1 MKKWI
6 TILSALLILQIVLA
20 VSLNLAREDYRA
32 FDPQEK
38 LLSFDAGTV
47 DGIQIDGEGEE
58 GLVLKKRDG
67 LWQLPAL
74 SGFPA
79 DQGSVD
85 RLLEKLAGLEKGWP
99 VATTAGAARRF
110 KVAEAAF
117 ERRLTL
123 SQGGETRATLY
134 VGTSPGFRKVHVRV
148 PDQDDIHAV
157 EFSAFEAGVKP
168 GDWTDK
174 AALAHKAADILR
186 AELPGFTLQRQ
197 DGRLTVDGLREGEE
211 TVEDEA
217 KRLLDGLSGLRIR
230 AVLGTEAKPEYRQGE
245 PALRY
250 TLGLGSGEAQTY
262 VFSKPEG
269 GDHYVLKASHRDEF
283 FSVDAWTV
291 DRIEEVTR
299 DTLVRSTAEDEASAQ
314 NVEEQAGEAY
324 PPAQEARLANSA
336 EAGEAEQARDVP

>member
-6 TILSALLILQIVLA
+6 TILSALLVLQIVLA
-20 VSLNLAREDYRA
+20 VGLLLGREDYRA
-32 FDPQEK
+32 FDPEEK
-38 LLSFDAGTV
+38 LLSFDAGAL
-47 DGIQIDGEGEE
+47 DGIQIDGEGDQR
-58 GLVLKKRDG
+58 LVLEKQDG
-67 LWQLPAL
+67 LWQLPEL
-74 SGFPA
+74 SDFPA
-79 DQGSVD
+79 DQASVAG
-85 RLLEKLAGLEKGWP
+85 LLERVAALEKGWP
-99 VATTAGAARRF
+99 VATTTGAARRF

-123 SQGGETRATLY
+123 SQGGETRATLF

-168 GDWTDK
+168 EDWIDK
-174 AALAHKAADILR
+174 AALAHKADDILR

-197 DGRLTVDGLREGEE
+197 DGRLTVAGLGEAQE

-217 KRLLDGLSGLRIR
+217 KRLLDGISGLRIR
-230 AVLGTEAKPEYRQGE
+230 AVLGTEDKPAYRQE
-245 PALRY
+245 QPALRY
-250 TLGLGSGEAQTY
+250 TLGLESGEAQTY
-262 VFSKPEG
+262 VFSKPED

-299 DTLVRSTAEDEASAQ
+299 EKLVRSTVEDEAPAQSA
-314 NVEEQAGEAY
+314 EQAGEGQ
-324 PPAQEARLANSA
+324 PPAQETRLANGA
-336 EAGEAEQARDVP
+336 EEGEAPEAQDTP